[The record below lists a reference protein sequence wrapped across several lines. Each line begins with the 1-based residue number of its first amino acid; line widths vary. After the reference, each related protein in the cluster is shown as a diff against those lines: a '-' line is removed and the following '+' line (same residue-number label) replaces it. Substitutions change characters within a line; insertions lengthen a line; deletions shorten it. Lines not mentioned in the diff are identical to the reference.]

1 MRRLAQATG
10 WILLFGIA
18 YISIVPPELRPETVL
33 PHDLEHATIFFLA
46 GCAFGIGY
54 PNGFQNSLLGL
65 TAFTLAIEIAQVW
78 VSGRHARLLDF
89 AVDAVSIGMGLAI
102 GATLARVK
110 RAWPVALEAPK
121 LGRWRASP
129 IAARNALGRP
139 RRREAAEQCG
149 SGVTA
154 DLLYELEKKSHD
166 E

>member
-1 MRRLAQATG
+1 MMRRLARATG

-18 YISIVPPELRPETVL
+18 VISIAPPELRPETVL

-54 PNGFQNSLLGL
+54 PNGFQNWLLGL

-89 AVDAVSIGMGLAI
+89 AVDAVSIGIGLAI
-102 GATLARVK
+102 GATLARVRK
-110 RAWPVALEAPK
+110 RELDQTRLKRRSLVGGVLHN
-121 LGRWRASP
+121 

-139 RRREAAEQCG
+139 R
-149 SGVTA
+149 
-154 DLLYELEKKSHD
+154 
-166 E
+166 